1 MPTAPATL
9 YQLLTAK
16 TDTWRAAGYPSAE
29 YPIIAEILSHQRD
42 PATASLTFLREPQ
55 MRALET
61 YWYLRLVEDTPHVFD
76 LYQRLFSGNRA
87 LREAVGATAGPIR
100 DLVEDEGIAALWQ
113 RIKSDEGFVKTYSL
127 QALRETLTLDYPSYI
142 LALAMGAGKTI
153 LIGAIIA
160 TEFALALEYPDGPF
174 VENALVFAPGK
185 TIIESLRELSQ
196 IPYDKLIPPRLYKA
210 FVASYKLAFTRDGE
224 LDLPVIRGSTFNIV
238 VTNTEKIR
246 IQRTTVAK
254 RKGWT
259 QLQLAQ
265 EEKQAEEIANRRLQ
279 AIASLPNLAIFSDEA
294 HHTYGQDIEK
304 GLKRVRQTV
313 DYLAAKTQVRC
324 VINTTGTPY
333 FGKQLLKDV
342 VVWYGLAQGIA
353 DGILKEVEDS
363 IQSYRFDS
371 SEADTF
377 VTDVTRDFFRD
388 YATVTL
394 PNGAPAKIAFYF
406 PQDNDLEEL
415 RPVLEAALATVGQSP
430 TVLLKNTAKSSADE
444 ITAFNA
450 LNDPASPYRVI
461 LLVNKGT
468 EGWNCPSLFACVLAR
483 ELTTSNNFVLQAATR
498 CLRQVPGNHT
508 NARIYLSEKNRRV
521 LDSQLQETYGE
532 TIGSLSKTAK
542 QRDTYVLTLRKH
554 DVPPLPLTLT
564 LRTVTRVA
572 VVVPDLRL
580 TLPDIA
586 AAPALEKEIRTLRQV
601 AGSKELLPVV
611 DEVAVARLDQ
621 TLDLYTVAVD
631 LAATYRL
638 PPATLTRLLAQIYP
652 TAEVPAD
659 HLPALAAQIEVQTGR
674 YETRTEQVTAH
685 IAIVKPAG
693 WLDAK
698 TGLYTKTITI
708 DPAKADLIMALW
720 TAGNPADLGFHYDP
734 YNFDSVPEASFYRQ
748 MLEHLNLQPAAVE
761 DIYYTGGTTDP
772 DRTDFFFDWTD
783 AAGVSHQYFP
793 DFLIRLKPAAGE
805 PPGSG
810 ACLIVEIKNAQFE
823 ATVTAELAAGKA
835 VSAEGRKALAVK
847 RLADRH
853 PDRIRYSI
861 IFAPA
866 GELTRAKVKPAR
878 DWVEEATP

>member
-1 MPTAPATL
+1 MPSAPPTL
-9 YQLLTAK
+9 YQLLAAK
-16 TDTWRAAGYPSAE
+16 TDTWRTDGYPNSA
-29 YPIIAEILSHQRD
+29 YPIIAEVLTHQRD
-42 PATASLTFLREPQ
+42 PTTGSLTFLREPQ

-76 LYQRLFSGNRA
+76 LYKRLFSGNRA
-87 LREAVGATAGPIR
+87 LREAVGANAPPIR
-100 DLVEDEGIAALWQ
+100 DLVEDEGSEALWQ
-113 RIKSDEGFVKTYSL
+113 RIKTDETFVKAHSL

-160 TEFALALEYPDGPF
+160 TEFALALEYPAGPF

-196 IPYDKLIPPRLYKA
+196 IPYEKLIPPRVYKA
-210 FVASYKLAFTRDGE
+210 FAAGYKLAFTRDGE

-246 IQRTTVAK
+246 IQRSSAVR

-265 EEKQAEEIANRRLQ
+265 EEKQAAEIANRRLQ

-371 SEADTF
+371 SEAAAF
-377 VTDVTRDFFRD
+377 ITDVTRDFFRD
-388 YATVTL
+388 YAAVAL

-406 PQDNDLEEL
+406 PQEHDLEEL
-415 RPVLEAALATVGQSP
+415 RPTLEAALATVGQSP
-430 TVLLKNTAKSSADE
+430 TVMLKNTAKSSAAE
-444 ITAFNA
+444 ISAFNA
-450 LNDPASPYRVI
+450 LNDPDSPYRVI

-498 CLRQVPGNHT
+498 CLRQVPGNRT

-521 LDSQLQETYGE
+521 LDTQLQETYGE
-532 TIGSLSKTAK
+532 TIGSLTKTPK
-542 QRDTYVLTLRKH
+542 ERDTYVLTLRKR

-572 VVVPDLRL
+572 VVLPDLRL
-580 TLPDIA
+580 TRPDIA
-586 AAPALEKEIRTLRQV
+586 AAPALEKEIRTLRRT

-621 TLDLYTVAVD
+621 SLDLYTAAVD

-638 PPATLTRLLAQIYP
+638 PPAGVRRLLAAIYP
-652 TAEVPAD
+652 AGDLPAD
-659 HLPALAAQIEVQTGR
+659 HLPALAAQIEAQTGR
-674 YETRTEQVTAH
+674 YETREEQVTAYL
-685 IAIVKPAG
+685 AIVKPEG

-698 TGLYTKTITI
+698 TGLYTMTIAV

-720 TAGNPADLGFHYDP
+720 TKGNPGDFGFHYEP

-748 MLEHLNLQPAAVE
+748 LLEHLNLHPAAVE

-772 DRTDFFFDWTD
+772 SRTDFFFDWTD
-783 AAGVSHQYFP
+783 AAGASHQYFP
-793 DFLIRLKPAAGE
+793 DFLIRLKPAAGA

-810 ACLIVEIKNAQFE
+810 SCLIVEIKNAQFE
-823 ATVTAELAAGKA
+823 ATVTAELAAGIA
-835 VSAEGRKALAVK
+835 VSPEGRKALAV
-847 RLADRH
+847 RSLADRH
-853 PDRIRYSI
+853 PNQIRYSI

-878 DWVEEATP
+878 DWVEGANP